1 MGEMFTV
8 MKRMVEEWSEEDDSL
23 IISSRL
29 KCLTGEIKSLSLKT
43 EGYQWFKSN
52 QVKADRIIRINPKG
66 KYTVSESPEFQLGS
80 VTNLWAVATQSDES
94 GKPLKE
100 LAKIRIANRELPGSE
115 TFDEYIAM
123 RSSCWI
129 LEERDGDFFCD
140 CPICMKV
147 VFYTCIF
154 CVYKLIS

>member
-1 MGEMFTV
+1 MFDWRDKKLEFEDRRLPV
-8 MKRMVEEWSEEDDSL
+8 VQIQPSEGRQDNQNQ
-23 IISSRL
+23 SS
-29 KCLTGEIKSLSLKT
+29 
-43 EGYQWFKSN
+43 
-52 QVKADRIIRINPKG
+52 

>member
-1 MGEMFTV
+1 M
-8 MKRMVEEWSEEDDSL
+8 
-23 IISSRL
+23 SSRL

-66 KYTVSESPEFQLGS
+66 KYTVSESPEFQLGP

-129 LEERDGDFFCD
+129 L
-140 CPICMKV
+140 
-147 VFYTCIF
+147 
-154 CVYKLIS
+154 

>member
-8 MKRMVEEWSEEDDSL
+8 MKRMVEEWSEEDYAL
-23 IISSRL
+23 IMSSRL
-29 KCLTGEIKSLSLKT
+29 KCLTGEINSLSLKT

-52 QVKADRIIRINPKG
+52 QVKADRMIRINPKG
-66 KYTVSESPEFQLGS
+66 KYTFSESPEFQLGS
-80 VTNLWAVATQSDES
+80 VTKLWAVATQSDES

-115 TFDEYIAM
+115 TFDEYIATH
-123 RSSCWI
+123 SSCWI

-140 CPICMKV
+140 CPICMKDPLQIAHV
-147 VFYTCIF
+147 
-154 CVYKLIS
+154 SE